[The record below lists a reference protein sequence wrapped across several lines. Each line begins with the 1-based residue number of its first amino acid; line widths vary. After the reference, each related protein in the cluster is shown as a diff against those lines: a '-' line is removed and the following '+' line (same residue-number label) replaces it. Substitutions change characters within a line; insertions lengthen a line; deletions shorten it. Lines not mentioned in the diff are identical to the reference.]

1 LVDSLKTIVMTQ
13 RALMLVC
20 FTVLAFS
27 FSAEQPVTDYQ
38 DALTEY
44 SKIDP
49 AVEFMEES
57 LRNKY
62 VAYFKESEIL
72 SLLGEYINGL
82 DDSNVEI
89 RFNLNLVFESVYR
102 LPKTERS
109 TGAELR
115 SYFDNLNS
123 SAILIRPTS
132 SEIEKGLA
140 QITLDNEKIVK
151 AEVVIELSLGS
162 FLGDSISE
170 DRLVPSSTRQLQWR
184 MLPNVGP
191 MLRPKVNMKI
201 RLYNEEG
208 DYETYQPVLSA
219 SSEAA
224 VTTLPEIQNYLY
236 KESLLRDIDSN
247 QIALPQM
254 RLFWH
259 ELDDLKGDEIKAT
272 LEREAILESRRP
284 ARVLRLLGSE
294 LDGKILY
301 VAAPLVIVSILFYML
316 IHVRHAERLTTNMG
330 ADEVEQLRS
339 FPWIG
344 LYHDK
349 LSRVMLFLVV
359 GVLPVVAVASAFY
372 ASLPEFDFH
381 AMLNFS
387 VTVPLILFGA
397 ILAMAIRTDQICG
410 SIRAAT

>member
-1 LVDSLKTIVMTQ
+1 
-13 RALMLVC
+13 MLVC
-20 FTVLAFS
+20 FAVLAFS
-27 FSAEQPVTDYQ
+27 FSVEQPVTDYQ

-49 AVEFMEES
+49 AVEFIEES
-57 LRNKY
+57 LRGKY
-62 VAYFKESEIL
+62 FEYFKESEIL

-82 DDSNVEI
+82 DGSNVEI
-89 RFNLNLVFESVYR
+89 QFNFNLGFESVYR

-115 SYFDNLNS
+115 GYFDNLENTV
-123 SAILIRPTS
+123 ILIRPTS
-132 SEIEKGLA
+132 SEIKKGLA
-140 QITLDNEKIVK
+140 RITLDDEKIVK
-151 AEVVIELSLGS
+151 AEVVIDLSLGS

-170 DRLVPSSTRQLQWR
+170 NRLVPSSTRQLQWR

-191 MLRPKVNMKI
+191 MFRPKVNMRI

-219 SSEAA
+219 SSEVA
-224 VTTLPEIQNYLY
+224 VTTLPEIQSYLY

-294 LDGKILY
+294 LDGKILN
-301 VAAPLVIVSILFYML
+301 VAAPLVIVSIMFYML
-316 IHVRHAERLTTNMG
+316 IHVRHAERLTMNMG
-330 ADEVEQLRS
+330 AGEVEQLRS

-344 LYHDK
+344 LYDDK
-349 LSRVMLFLVV
+349 LSRVVLFLVV

-372 ASLPEFDFH
+372 ASLPELDFR
-381 AMLNFS
+381 AMLKFS
-387 VTVPLILFGA
+387 VTVPLILFGT
-397 ILAMAIRTDQICG
+397 ILAIAIRTVQICG